1 MAGYAFKVRQ
11 DVDIDM
17 PDLTPSWKLPQPAP
31 LRTRAPLMQLEA
43 VSFAYPRDSATDG
56 APAPSREILR
66 DITLCVEQARV
77 SRQFQISLEQLKPIA
92 GAEVIPEA

>member
-17 PDLTPSWKLPQPAP
+17 PDLAPSWKLPQPAP
-31 LRTRAPLMQLEA
+31 LRTRAPLIQLEA
-43 VSFAYPRDSATDG
+43 VNFAYLRDSATDR

-77 SRQFQISLEQLKPIA
+77 SRQYQISSEQFKPIA